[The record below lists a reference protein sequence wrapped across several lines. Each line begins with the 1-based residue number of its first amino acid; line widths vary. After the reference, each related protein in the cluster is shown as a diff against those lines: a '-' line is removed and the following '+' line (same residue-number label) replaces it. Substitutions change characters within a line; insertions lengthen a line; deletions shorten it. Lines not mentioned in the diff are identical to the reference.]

1 MSGTQADISI
11 TAGSKGA
18 EDGWVKLTAK
28 VLNREEAS
36 KVFTKTA
43 LKNIQSPA
51 SSDPVLIG
59 HIDAYFIVSSH
70 VFLNGLPAETINGF
84 VNFSLMA
91 TWTPVLPGVFCTPG
105 STTFRKT

>member
-51 SSDPVLIG
+51 SSDPVIIG
-59 HIDAYFIVSSH
+59 HIDAHFIVSSH

-84 VNFSLMA
+84 VNFSLSL
-91 TWTPVLPGVFCTPG
+91 PKIDGYVLRP
-105 STTFRKT
+105 